1 MSVIGVFG
9 LPPIGVCYWGGGGGS
24 AGTVG
29 FAEYV
34 EKTHE
39 EWLGVTAGPVAQAT
53 DKSIVDIMNSL
64 FSTAVPATT
73 PNPYTLAESLDPTVD
88 LDAVKSR
95 YDTFANL
102 LTSLTDNLSGHRT
115 AWGGDADAA
124 RGKIDEESF
133 TPSVNVTSKI
143 AAIVTAASSAATQA
157 IANVLG
163 DSPGQISTILEESI
177 SSALTVL
184 ESAPIQSAVDEYEES
199 ISGNVARAK
208 SSFAGGM
215 ADVNAVGGSAF
226 ILGMAMIENERV
238 GSVNKFAANLA
249 LQIYQSHVSSHLQA
263 TLNLTAGQLEVF
275 SRAFTG
281 HVQSQIGFDMQIRQA
296 RDGMLNSATQQ
307 LSQMLYNNMG
317 MEQAVTGLLLDIK
330 RTAISAKHE
339 WYQEDIRLDA
349 EEKLW
354 DLKIY
359 NYGANILGGMNTGG
373 GTFIPE
379 GASKTASSLSVGL
392 GGAVLGA
399 KMGAIGGPVGMGI
412 GALVGG
418 VGGMI
423 AGAQ

>member
-1 MSVIGVFG
+1 M
-9 LPPIGVCYWGGGGGS
+9 GGKGGS

-29 FAEYV
+29 FADYV
-34 EKTHE
+34 EAAHE
-39 EWLGVTAGPVAQAT
+39 DWLGITAGPVAQPIGT
-53 DKSIVDIMNSL
+53 TIVDVMKSL
-64 FSTAVPATT
+64 FSTADPATN
-73 PNPYTLAESLDPTVD
+73 PNPYQSDSTTVGDGAGAQSYNPTTD

-102 LTSLTDNLSGHRT
+102 LTSLTGNLVGHRT
-115 AWGGDADAA
+115 AWGGDADTA

-157 IANVLG
+157 IADVLG

-177 SSALTVL
+177 SSALTIL

-249 LQIYQSHVSSHLQA
+249 LQIYQSHVSSHLRA

-281 HVQSQIGFDMQIRQA
+281 HVRSQIGFDMQIRQA

-379 GASKTASSLSVGL
+379 GASKTASTASAALSGAV
-392 GGAVLGA
+392 GGAIMGA
-399 KMGAIGGPVGMGI
+399 KIGAAGGPIGATGGALIGGIGM
-412 GALVGG
+412 ALAEYFG
-418 VGGMI
+418 
-423 AGAQ
+423 